1 MTVLVSIHDV
11 APPFTRQLHALW
23 SLCIGLGVRPALLVV
38 PNWHG
43 AHPLERDAR
52 FMDWLFAR
60 ADQGARIFLHG
71 ERHDEHEHG
80 RSVLDEWR
88 ALGRTAREG
97 EFLTLDYAA
106 ARARI
111 ARGLETLARCG
122 LSPIGFVPPAWLARA
137 ATREAARD
145 AGLSLAEDARRIYLL
160 QEGIALHA
168 PAVRWSARSTWRA
181 VMSALVADARWHL
194 QRSRPLVRLALHP
207 TDLDHPETRRSLER
221 TLERWLRVRQGD
233 GYGALASPGS
243 AARVTAL
250 ATARVR
256 AA

>member
-11 APPFTRQLHALW
+11 APPFTRQLHELW

-43 AHPLERDAR
+43 AHPLEGDRR
-52 FMDWLFAR
+52 FVDWLFAR

-71 ERHDEHEHG
+71 ERHDEQESARG
-80 RSVLDEWR
+80 VMDEWR

-111 ARGLETLARCG
+111 ARGLGTLARCG

-145 AGLSLAEDARRIYLL
+145 AGLALAEDERRVYLL
-160 QEGIALHA
+160 QEGRSFSA
-168 PAVRWSARSTWRA
+168 PAVRWSARSSWRA
-181 VMSALVADARWHL
+181 MMSSLVADARWHAH
-194 QRSRPLVRLALHP
+194 RTSPLVRLALHP
-207 TDLDHPETRRSLER
+207 TDMDHPETRRSLER
-221 TLERWLRVRQGD
+221 SMQRWLQFRHGD
-233 GYGALASPGS
+233 GYGSLAAIRAS
-243 AARVTAL
+243 ARG
-250 ATARVR
+250 